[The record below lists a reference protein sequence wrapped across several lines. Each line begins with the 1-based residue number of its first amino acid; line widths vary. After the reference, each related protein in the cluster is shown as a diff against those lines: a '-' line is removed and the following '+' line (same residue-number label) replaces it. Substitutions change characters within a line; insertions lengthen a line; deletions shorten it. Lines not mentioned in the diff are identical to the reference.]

1 MQIFE
6 AGQKFTMNYATYDQ
20 NASLFVAFSIYDITS
35 GTAVFV
41 TKVAAA
47 HLAFGVYSAQYIG
60 LAAKTYLAI
69 GAVYDDAGFTI
80 LAQMRSPV
88 CDTYQAK
95 DVALVNL
102 FFSYGTYDENDS
114 LFLQANLY
122 DTTGASPVLVDVVR
136 LTNVAIGCYFGVYVG
151 AINKNY
157 EADIAVYTD
166 GNYSEVDPNRSPAC
180 ESFNCVLLSGVTL
193 VLNDA
198 ILEAQSTSAILEAD
212 DCIC

>member
-6 AGQKFTMNYATYDQ
+6 AGSKFSMNYATYDQ
-20 NASLFVAFSIYDITS
+20 NASLYVAFSIYDITS

-41 TKVAAA
+41 TKVPAAT
-47 HLAFGVYSAQYIG
+47 LAFGVYTAQYIG

-69 GAVYDDAGFTI
+69 GAVYTDGTYTI
-80 LAQMRSPV
+80 LEQMRSPV

-95 DVALVNL
+95 NVGITNL
-102 FFSYGTYDENDS
+102 FFSYGTYDANDS
-114 LFLQANLY
+114 LFLRANVY
-122 DTTGASPVLVDVVR
+122 EVSGVAPVLVDTVV
-136 LTNVAIGCYFGVYVG
+136 LENVALGVYVG
-151 AINKNY
+151 LFVGDLTSNY
-157 EADIAVYTD
+157 EVDIAVYTD
-166 GNYSEVDPNRSPAC
+166 SNYAEVDPNRSPAC
-180 ESFNCVLLSGVTL
+180 ESFNCILLSGVTL